1 MTIDYPE
8 EDLED
13 LTVDEISKALEEINQ
28 SLTELITRSHRGRFI
43 QDGFKTV
50 LAGRPNAG
58 KSSLLNALL
67 QEDRAIVTD
76 MPGTTRDTIE
86 ESIRIGGIPLIL
98 MDTAGIRDA
107 ENQVEAI
114 GIERARK
121 SMEEA
126 DLILM
131 VIDGSVPLTEE
142 DRRILSS
149 LEGKKAIVIL
159 NKYDL
164 EQKTGEAEIRSLI
177 SEETPIIHLSAQYG
191 SGIDRLEELIQKLM
205 HTEDLDAG
213 RQLFLTNLRHM
224 DLAKKSLELI
234 HQAQK
239 SCADKLP
246 ADFIVVD
253 LTEAFHKLGEITGE
267 NVDDELINSIF
278 QNFCVGK

>member
-1 MTIDYPE
+1 
-8 EDLED
+8 
-13 LTVDEISKALEEINQ
+13 
-28 SLTELITRSHRGRFI
+28 
-43 QDGFKTV
+43 
-50 LAGRPNAG
+50 
-58 KSSLLNALL
+58 
-67 QEDRAIVTD
+67 

-164 EQKTGEAEIRSLI
+164 EQKAGEAEIRSLI

-224 DLAKKSLELI
+224 DLAEKSLELI

>member
-1 MTIDYPE
+1 
-8 EDLED
+8 
-13 LTVDEISKALEEINQ
+13 
-28 SLTELITRSHRGRFI
+28 
-43 QDGFKTV
+43 
-50 LAGRPNAG
+50 
-58 KSSLLNALL
+58 
-67 QEDRAIVTD
+67 

-159 NKYDL
+159 NRRQEKR
-164 EQKTGEAEIRSLI
+164 K
-177 SEETPIIHLSAQYG
+177 SA
-191 SGIDRLEELIQKLM
+191 
-205 HTEDLDAG
+205 
-213 RQLFLTNLRHM
+213 
-224 DLAKKSLELI
+224 
-234 HQAQK
+234 
-239 SCADKLP
+239 P
-246 ADFIVVD
+246 
-253 LTEAFHKLGEITGE
+253 
-267 NVDDELINSIF
+267 
-278 QNFCVGK
+278 